1 VPRGVVLVLAGPSG
15 TGKGSI
21 GKRLVATVPG
31 LQWSVSWAT
40 RTPREGEVDGV
51 DYVFVSRDAFE
62 AEQARGGF
70 LESFDVYGDL
80 KGTPRR
86 PVLEHAE
93 AGRDVL
99 VEVDVQG
106 ALEIKRQLP
115 EAVLVFVMP
124 PSREA
129 QRERFL
135 ERAGDDAEQLA
146 SLERRLAA
154 AHEEEAAASQFDH
167 VVVNDDLSRATA
179 EVAAILD
186 RHRTR

>member
-1 VPRGVVLVLAGPSG
+1 
-15 TGKGSI
+15 
-21 GKRLVATVPG
+21 
-31 LQWSVSWAT
+31 
-40 RTPREGEVDGV
+40 
-51 DYVFVSRDAFE
+51 
-62 AEQARGGF
+62 
-70 LESFDVYGDL
+70 VYGDL